1 MDLTK
6 KLDKVISPDLFDDYG
21 NMSYDEQ
28 NELFLKF
35 KKPFDYLNTLD
46 PEEGNYLFPKLLE
59 HAVILAIN
67 GNPVAQDFLT
77 YIYKKG
83 KSGVMEPNL
92 LRAYEWGIIAS
103 NSISMLAVDRLK
115 FFYNPAYE
123 KIASSDKLHDIIDK
137 YDLNENDIE
146 YFFACNVSDM
156 IMSCSDISLERL
168 SKEELIPH
176 DFSDVKIREL
186 ERVRDRVIENML
198 DLLLRD

>member
-1 MDLTK
+1 MELIE
-6 KLDKVISPDLFDDYG
+6 KLDKVIKPEQFEEYG
-21 NMSYDEQ
+21 NMSYEEQ
-28 NELFLKF
+28 NDLFLKF
-35 KKPFDYLNTLD
+35 KKPFDYLNTLNT
-46 PEEGNYLFPKLLE
+46 EEGNYLFPKLLE
-59 HAVILAIN
+59 HAVILSIN

-83 KSGVMEPNL
+83 KTGVMKPNL

-123 KIASSDKLHDIIDK
+123 KIASSDKLDEIIRK
-137 YDLNENDIE
+137 YDLTVDDIE
-146 YFFACNVSDM
+146 YFFACNIADM
-156 IMSCSDISLERL
+156 IMSASDISLERL
-168 SKEELIPH
+168 SKEELIPQ
-176 DFSDVKIREL
+176 DFSEVKIKEL

>member
-1 MDLTK
+1 MELLE
-6 KLDKVISPDLFDDYG
+6 KLDNVIDSSLYEEYG

-28 NELFLKF
+28 NAYFLKF
-35 KKPFDYLNTLD
+35 KKPYDYINMLD
-46 PEEGNYLFPKLLE
+46 SEEGNYLFPKLLE
-59 HAVILAIN
+59 HTVILAIN

-83 KSGVMEPNL
+83 KTGVMEPNL

-123 KIASSDKLHDIIDK
+123 KIASSDKLQDIIEK
-137 YDLNENDIE
+137 YDLTEDDIE
-146 YFFACNVSDM
+146 YFFACNIADM

-168 SKEELIPH
+168 SKEDLIPQG
-176 DFSDVKIREL
+176 FSDVKVKEL

-198 DLLLRD
+198 ELLLRD